1 MLAKL
6 NYKTRN
12 LLLLVL
18 SLLVG
23 YFAYSR
29 AITAT
34 LNLKSECYLLEQ
46 QSVQAESASEKIKIV
61 RLEIS
66 NINHLLGSGKKGI
79 SDVNRELVEFI
90 TREASKRSLT
100 LRDFPEVH
108 FFKGPQMNLYTQT
121 CTIQGT
127 FKEIVQL
134 LFDLENEFAGVNV
147 TSVKF
152 HTKQDMKTKKNYLY
166 AECFIQSVHKN

>member
-1 MLAKL
+1 MLDKL
-6 NYKTRN
+6 NYKTKN
-12 LLLLVL
+12 LLLVIL

-34 LNLKSECYLLEQ
+34 LNLKNECYVLEQ
-46 QSVQAESASEKIKIV
+46 QSLQAESASEKIKIV
-61 RLEIS
+61 QLEIS
-66 NINHLLGSGKKGI
+66 NINHMLGSGKKGVG
-79 SDVNRELVEFI
+79 DVNRELVEFV
-90 TREASKRSLT
+90 TDEASKRNLT

-108 FFKGPQMNLYTQT
+108 FFKGPQMNLYTQP
-121 CTIQGT
+121 CLIQGN
-127 FKEIVQL
+127 FKDIVKL
-134 LFDLENEFAGVNV
+134 LYDLENHFRGVNV

-166 AECFIQSVHKN
+166 AECFIQSVHRN